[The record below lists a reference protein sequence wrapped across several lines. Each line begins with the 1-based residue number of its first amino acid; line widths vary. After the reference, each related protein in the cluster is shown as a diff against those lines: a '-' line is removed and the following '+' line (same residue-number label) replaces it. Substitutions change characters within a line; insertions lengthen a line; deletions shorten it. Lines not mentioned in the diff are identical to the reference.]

1 MKFAHCFLFSSLLAF
16 LCAADSGFGAGPAPE
31 TITLPQPA
39 QTGKMSVEEALQG
52 RRSVR
57 EYQKQPITLS
67 DISQLLWAAQGISGS
82 GRRTAPS
89 AGALYPLEMHAVI
102 GNVTGLS
109 AGVYAYNPRNHELVR
124 IESGDRRIPLGEAAL
139 GQRPVKNAAAVIVLA
154 AVYDRTTVK
163 YGERGIRYVHME
175 AGHAAQN
182 VLLQAQSLGLGS
194 VVIGAFRDEEVK
206 AVAGFSRE
214 EAPLYLIPV
223 GRK

>member
-1 MKFAHCFLFSSLLAF
+1 MKCSHCLLFFSLLTF
-16 LCAADSGFGAGPAPE
+16 LCAVDPGFGAGPAPE
-31 TITLPQPA
+31 TITLPQPEK
-39 QTGKMSVEEALQG
+39 TGRMSVEEALQG
-52 RRSVR
+52 RRSIR

-67 DISQLLWAAQGISGS
+67 DISQLLWAAQGVSGS

-89 AGALYPLEMHAVI
+89 AGALYPLEAHVVI

-109 AGVYAYNPRNHELVR
+109 AGVYPYNPRNHELVR
-124 IESGDRRIPLGEAAL
+124 IGSGDRRIPLSEAAL
-139 GQRPVKNAAAVIVLA
+139 GQRPVKNAVAVIVLA
-154 AVYDRTTVK
+154 AAYTRTTAK

-182 VLLQAQSLGLGS
+182 VLLQAQSLELGS
-194 VVIGAFRDEEVK
+194 VVIGAFHDEEVRT
-206 AVAGFSRE
+206 VAGFSRE